1 MSRWSILVEKYEV
14 QSDRFGKK
22 EKEEEKCIKQQ
33 AATIYWVGLAG
44 TVGLNR
50 DARGG
55 GRPEGADRVR
65 LR

>member
-1 MSRWSILVEKYEV
+1 LVEKYEV

-50 DARGG
+50 DARGVD
-55 GRPEGADRVR
+55 DRKGQIECVCAKN
-65 LR
+65 

>member
-1 MSRWSILVEKYEV
+1 MVEKYEV

-44 TVGLNR
+44 TVGLNS
-50 DARGG
+50 DASGGWTTGRG
-55 GRPEGADRVR
+55 RSSAFA
-65 LR
+65 LKTST